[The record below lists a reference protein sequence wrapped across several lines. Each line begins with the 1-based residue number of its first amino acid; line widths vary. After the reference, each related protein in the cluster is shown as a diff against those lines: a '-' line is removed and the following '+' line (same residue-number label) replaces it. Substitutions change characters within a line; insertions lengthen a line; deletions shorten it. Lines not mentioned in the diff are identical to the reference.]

1 MECYRTEK
9 TSEFTIISNSLIRDK
24 QLSFGANKT
33 HYVLADGNYGL
44 AVSEST
50 FGGVPSTYY
59 DLFRVENG
67 KIAEHWDV
75 METLAAEDTWANSNG
90 KF

>member
-1 MECYRTEK
+1 MIYT
-9 TSEFTIISNSLIRDK
+9 
-24 QLSFGANKT
+24 KT

-44 AVSEST
+44 AVSEGT
-50 FGGVPSTYY
+50 FGETPTTYY
-59 DLFRVENG
+59 DMFRVEDG

-75 METLAAEDTWANSNG
+75 MEPLAAEDTWQNRNG